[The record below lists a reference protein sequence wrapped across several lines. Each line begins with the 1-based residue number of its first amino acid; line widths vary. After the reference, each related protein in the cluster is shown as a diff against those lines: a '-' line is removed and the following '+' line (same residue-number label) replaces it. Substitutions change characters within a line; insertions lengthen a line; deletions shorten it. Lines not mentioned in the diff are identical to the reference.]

1 MIPYVRIRVPP
12 PLISLLLSLDKGYS
26 RHLVKAKSICV
37 TMRTQTN
44 VYKKVQYGAILWNK
58 VFFTAMLRNWCINA
72 PVSYFPESWVILI
85 SQWMIQ
91 DTGYISIVID
101 NLTNAYN
108 CYFQFHCPTK
118 CYLKFNMPNNYKF
131 ADFTV
136 FLMAHRASYCKRANP
151 QNVCVTFYSLPKHNK
166 NSH

>member
-1 MIPYVRIRVPP
+1 MIPYVRLRVPP

-44 VYKKVQYGAILWNK
+44 VYKKVQYGAILCNK
-58 VFFTAMLRNWCINA
+58 VFFTAMPRNWCINA

-85 SQWMIQ
+85 SQGIIQ

-101 NLTNAYN
+101 NLTNAY
-108 CYFQFHCPTK
+108 Y
-118 CYLKFNMPNNYKF
+118 NYKAMVLLNISTF
-131 ADFTV
+131 NFTV
-136 FLMAHRASYCKRANP
+136 LP
-151 QNVCVTFYSLPKHNK
+151 NVILSSIYQITINLLISPYFWW
-166 NSH
+166 